1 MAWLGPGG
9 QAPVFSP
16 SNNSATRPTFPNSL
30 VTHVTAQALQPGAND
45 VQGVVK
51 LTTDSTGVA
60 ASTLITTI
68 AFPVALP
75 TDGSVTVQL
84 TPQDASSALAGGA
97 AAAGWSAGINSSGQ
111 LVINTGVA
119 TAASAKTYTLAYFII
134 GGSR

>member
-9 QAPVFSP
+9 QSPVFSP
-16 SNNSATRPTFPNSL
+16 SNNTATRPTFPNAL
-30 VTHVTAQALQPGAND
+30 VTNVTAQTLNPGAND
-45 VQGVVK
+45 VAGIVK
-51 LTTDSTGVA
+51 LTTGAAGVA

-68 AFPVALP
+68 AFPIALP

-84 TPQDASSALAGGA
+84 APQDANTALAGGA

-119 TAASAKTYTLAYFII
+119 TNASVKTYTLAYFII

>member
-9 QAPVFSP
+9 QAPVYSP
-16 SNNSATRPTFPNSL
+16 SNNTATRPTFPNAL
-30 VTHVTAQALQPGAND
+30 VTHVTAQSLKPGAND
-45 VQGVVK
+45 VQGTVTLV
-51 LTTDSTGVA
+51 TDATGVA
-60 ASTLITTI
+60 ASTLITTV

-84 TPQDASSALAGGA
+84 TAQDATTGLAGGA
-97 AAAGWSAGINSSGQ
+97 AAAGWSASINSAGQ

-119 TAASAKTYTLAYFII
+119 TAASIKTYNLSYFII